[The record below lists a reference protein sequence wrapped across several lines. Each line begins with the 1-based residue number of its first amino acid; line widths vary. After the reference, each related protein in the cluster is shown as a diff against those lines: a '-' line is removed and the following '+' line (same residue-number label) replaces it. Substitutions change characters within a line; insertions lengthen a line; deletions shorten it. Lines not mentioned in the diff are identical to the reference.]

1 MDMERTRADEARYQN
16 QRILVGMSGGLDSTY
31 AALYLKRCGATI
43 AGAVLSMGEETDLLG
58 AETAARQLDIPLHI
72 IDARDAFEAH
82 VKSYFASSYAKG
94 ETPNPCVECN
104 RHVKVALLCDFA
116 QEHGF
121 DLVCT
126 GHYAHVAYDD
136 GAGRYYVMRAE
147 DEKKDQSY
155 VLWQLTQK
163 QLAMLIT
170 PLSYMKKTEIRKE
183 AAAAGLSAAAAK
195 ESQDICFLP
204 NGDYAAFVKARLGDF
219 PEGDFVDENGCV
231 VGRHKGI
238 IHYTVGQRKGL
249 GIALGK
255 PVFVTRID
263 AETNTVHLAAS
274 GGEFGMECVAS
285 DIHFQKLSDGETL
298 DGMRVRVKVRYAAPP
313 ADATVYKIQ
322 TTDGRCGVRVV
333 FDTPQRAVTPGQS
346 AVFYDADEGR
356 ALLFGAR
363 II

>member
-1 MDMERTRADEARYQN
+1 MDMEHMRADRARYQN
-16 QRILVGMSGGLDSTY
+16 KRILVGMSGGLDSTY
-31 AALYLKRCGATI
+31 AALYLKQCGAMV
-43 AGAVLSMGEETDLLG
+43 AGAVLSMGEETDLSG
-58 AETAARQLDIPLHI
+58 AETAAKQLDIPLHI
-72 IDARDAFEAH
+72 IDAREAFEMH

-116 QEHGF
+116 EEHGF

-126 GHYAHVAYDD
+126 GHYAHIAYDD
-136 GAGRYYVMRAE
+136 GSGRYYVMRAE

-170 PLSYMKKTEIRKE
+170 PLSYMEKAEIRR
-183 AAAAGLSAAAAK
+183 AAEAAGLSAAAAK

-204 NGDYAAFVKARLGDF
+204 NGDYAAFVKARMGDF

-249 GIALGK
+249 GIALGR

-263 AETNTVHLAAS
+263 AETNTVHLAFA
-274 GGEFGMECVAS
+274 GGEFGRECLVS
-285 DIHFQKLSDGETL
+285 DANFQKLSEREML

-313 ADATVYKIQ
+313 ADATVYETQLPSGKR
-322 TTDGRCGVRVV
+322 GLRVE
-333 FDTPQRAVTPGQS
+333 FDMPQRAVTPGQS
-346 AVFYDADEGR
+346 AVFYDADEGKT
-356 ALLFGAR
+356 LLLGAR